1 MKKLTEEQ
9 QKKAQ
14 AKYEAES
21 IPNHIA
27 IIGFIIVA
35 LLITLADNIF
45 N

>member
-1 MKKLTEEQ
+1 MRKYTEEQ
-9 QKKAQ
+9 QKAQ
-14 AKYEAES
+14 VKYESES

-27 IIGFIIVA
+27 IIGFIVLA